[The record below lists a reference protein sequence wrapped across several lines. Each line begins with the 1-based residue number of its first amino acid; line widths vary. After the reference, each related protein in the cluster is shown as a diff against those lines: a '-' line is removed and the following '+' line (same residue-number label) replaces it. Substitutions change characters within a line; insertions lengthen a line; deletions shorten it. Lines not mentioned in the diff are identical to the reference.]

1 MMAKEIWG
9 YARVSTKEQNLERQ
23 ISELRQYVPKEENII
38 SDKQS
43 GKNFDRP
50 GYKSLRE
57 RVREG
62 DELYVKSI
70 YRLGRDKEAIKNELK
85 FLKRKGVLVHI
96 LDFPQTMLEV
106 ENEYQLRVVEL
117 INTLMI
123 EIFSFIAQEER
134 ENIRRRQAEGIAVW
148 RKTGKTKT
156 GRPYGRPKIQ
166 FPSNWKKIYAL
177 WKEKR
182 LKSKEAWYL
191 LKISKNVFYRLVK
204 EYESQPDCAK
214 KKLKQYSD

>member
-1 MMAKEIWG
+1 MSKEIWG
-9 YARVSTKEQNLERQ
+9 YARVSTKDQNLERQ
-23 ISELRQYVPKEENII
+23 LVELRKHVPKVENII

-50 GYKSLRE
+50 GYQLLKG

-62 DELYVKSI
+62 DELFITSI
-70 YRLGRDKEAIKNELK
+70 YRLGRDKDAIKDELRFFK
-85 FLKRKGVLVHI
+85 NSGVIVHI
-96 LDFPQTMLEV
+96 LNFPQTMLAVSDEHQKSVMELVNNLLIEV
-106 ENEYQLRVVEL
+106 
-117 INTLMI
+117 
-123 EIFSFIAQEER
+123 FSFVAQEER
-134 ENIRRRQAEGIAVW
+134 ENLRRRQAEGIALW

-156 GRPYGRPKIQ
+156 GRPYGRPKKD

-204 EYESQPDCAK
+204 EYEQG
-214 KKLKQYSD
+214 

>member
-1 MMAKEIWG
+1 MAKEIWG
-9 YARVSTKEQNLERQ
+9 YARVSTKDQNLERQ

-43 GKNFDRP
+43 GKNFDRL
-50 GYKSLRE
+50 GYRSLKE

-85 FLKRKGVLVHI
+85 FLKKKGVLVHI
-96 LDFPQTMLEV
+96 LDFPQTMIEV
-106 ENEYQLRVVEL
+106 ENEYQLKVVEL

-204 EYESQPDCAK
+204 EYESPTEVVK
-214 KKLKQYSD
+214 KS

>member
-1 MMAKEIWG
+1 MAKEIWG

-85 FLKRKGVLVHI
+85 FLKKKGVLVHI
-96 LDFPQTMLEV
+96 LDFPQTMLEI
-106 ENEYQLRVVEL
+106 ENEYQLRIVEL

-177 WKEKR
+177 WKEKT

-204 EYESQPDCAK
+204 EYESPTEVVK
-214 KKLKQYSD
+214 KS

>member
-1 MMAKEIWG
+1 MAKEIWG

-85 FLKRKGVLVHI
+85 FLKKKGVLVHI
-96 LDFPQTMLEV
+96 LDFPQTMLEI
-106 ENEYQLRVVEL
+106 EDEYQLRIVEL

-204 EYESQPDCAK
+204 EYESPPDVAK
-214 KKLKQYSD
+214 KKLKQYSG

>member
-1 MMAKEIWG
+1 MAKEIWG

-85 FLKRKGVLVHI
+85 FLKKKGVLVHI
-96 LDFPQTMLEV
+96 LDFPQTMIEV

-204 EYESQPDCAK
+204 EYESLTEIVK
-214 KKLKQYSD
+214 KS

>member
-1 MMAKEIWG
+1 MSKEIWG

-23 ISELRQYVPKEENII
+23 LVELRRHVPKEENII

-43 GKNFDRP
+43 GKDFERT
-50 GYKSLRE
+50 GYKSLKE

-70 YRLGRDKEAIKNELK
+70 YRLGRDKDAIKDELRFFK
-85 FLKRKGVLVHI
+85 EKGVIVHI
-96 LDFPQTMLEV
+96 LNFPQTMLEV
-106 ENEYQLRVVEL
+106 SDEHQRSVMEL
-117 INTLMI
+117 VNNLLI
-123 EIFSFIAQEER
+123 EVFSFMAQEER

-177 WKEKR
+177 WKEKK
-182 LKSKEAWYL
+182 LKSNEAWYL
-191 LKISKNVFYRLVK
+191 LKISKRLCQRFCVNSK
-204 EYESQPDCAK
+204 PPKNANF
-214 KKLKQYSD
+214 

>member
-1 MMAKEIWG
+1 MAKEIWG

-85 FLKRKGVLVHI
+85 FLKKKGVLVHI
-96 LDFPQTMLEV
+96 LDFPQTMLEI
-106 ENEYQLRVVEL
+106 ENEYQLRIVEL

-204 EYESQPDCAK
+204 EYESPPEVVK
-214 KKLKQYSD
+214 KS

>member
-1 MMAKEIWG
+1 MAKEIWG
-9 YARVSTKEQNLERQ
+9 YARVSTKDQNLERQ

-43 GKNFDRP
+43 GKNFDRL
-50 GYKSLRE
+50 GYRSLKE

-85 FLKRKGVLVHI
+85 FLKKKGVLVHI
-96 LDFPQTMLEV
+96 LDFPQTMIEV
-106 ENEYQLRVVEL
+106 ENEYQLKVVEL

-134 ENIRRRQAEGIAVW
+134 EKIRRRQAEGIAVW

-204 EYESQPDCAK
+204 EYESPTEVVK
-214 KKLKQYSD
+214 KS

>member
-1 MMAKEIWG
+1 MAKEIWG

-85 FLKRKGVLVHI
+85 FLKKKGVLVHI
-96 LDFPQTMLEV
+96 LDFPQTMLEI

-204 EYESQPDCAK
+204 EYESTTEVVK
-214 KKLKQYSD
+214 KS

>member
-1 MMAKEIWG
+1 MAKEIWG

-85 FLKRKGVLVHI
+85 FLKKKGVLVHI
-96 LDFPQTMLEV
+96 LDFPQTMIEV

-204 EYESQPDCAK
+204 EYESPPDVAK
-214 KKLKQYSD
+214 KKS

>member
-85 FLKRKGVLVHI
+85 FLKKKGVLVHI
-96 LDFPQTMLEV
+96 LDFPQTMLEI
-106 ENEYQLRVVEL
+106 ENEYQLRIVEL

-204 EYESQPDCAK
+204 EYESPPEVVK
-214 KKLKQYSD
+214 KS

>member
-1 MMAKEIWG
+1 MSKEIWG

-23 ISELRQYVPKEENII
+23 LVELRQYVPKEENII

-43 GKNFDRP
+43 GKDFERT
-50 GYKSLRE
+50 GYKALKE

-62 DELYVKSI
+62 DELYIKSI
-70 YRLGRDKEAIKNELK
+70 YRLGRDKDAIKDELRFFK
-85 FLKRKGVLVHI
+85 KKGIIVHI
-96 LDFPQTMLEV
+96 LNFPQTMIEV
-106 ENEYQLRVVEL
+106 SDEHQKSIMEL
-117 INTLMI
+117 VNNLLI
-123 EIFSFIAQEER
+123 EVFSFVAQEER
-134 ENIRRRQAEGIAVW
+134 ENIRRRQAW

-166 FPSNWKKIYAL
+166 FPSNWKKIYTL
-177 WKEKR
+177 WKEKK

-204 EYESQPDCAK
+204 EYEQKSEECT
-214 KKLKQYSD
+214 LHS

>member
-1 MMAKEIWG
+1 MAKEIWG

-85 FLKRKGVLVHI
+85 FLKKKGVLVHI
-96 LDFPQTMLEV
+96 LDFPQTMIEV
-106 ENEYQLRVVEL
+106 GNEYQLRVVEL

-204 EYESQPDCAK
+204 EYESPTDVVK
-214 KKLKQYSD
+214 KKLKQYSG

>member
-85 FLKRKGVLVHI
+85 FLKKKGVLVHI
-96 LDFPQTMLEV
+96 LDFPQTMIEV

-204 EYESQPDCAK
+204 EYESPPDVAK
-214 KKLKQYSD
+214 KKS

>member
-1 MMAKEIWG
+1 MAKEIWG

-85 FLKRKGVLVHI
+85 FLKKKGVLIHI
-96 LDFPQTMLEV
+96 LDFPQTMIEV

-191 LKISKNVFYRLVK
+191 LKISKNVFYCLVK
-204 EYESQPDCAK
+204 EYEQTI
-214 KKLKQYSD
+214 

>member
-1 MMAKEIWG
+1 MAKEIWG

-57 RVREG
+57 RVRGG

-85 FLKRKGVLVHI
+85 FLKKKGVLVHI
-96 LDFPQTMLEV
+96 LDFPQTMIEV

-204 EYESQPDCAK
+204 EYESPPDVAK
-214 KKLKQYSD
+214 KKS